1 MFPIGEEYGGRR
13 SIAVVV
19 FLLLL
24 VNIFVF
30 WVELTG
36 GESFIQA
43 DYAQDVS
50 DFGLGLRFVQ
60 ALL

>member
-1 MFPIGEEYGGRR
+1 MFPIGEEYSGRR

-30 WVELTG
+30 LIELTG
-36 GESFIQA
+36 GGAFIA
-43 DYAQDVS
+43 AYAACLTKS
-50 DFGLGLRFVQ
+50 ATAWTSRGRS
-60 ALL
+60 